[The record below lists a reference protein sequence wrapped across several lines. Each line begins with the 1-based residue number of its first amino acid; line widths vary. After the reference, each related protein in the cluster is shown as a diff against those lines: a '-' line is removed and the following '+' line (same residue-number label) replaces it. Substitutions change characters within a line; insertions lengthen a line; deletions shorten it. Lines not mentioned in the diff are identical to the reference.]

1 MCHQARGSTHVTKT
15 IDNLLN
21 RNNSLTTRACTG
33 DSSIETPT
41 LKMLLSSSSTTT
53 APTYDPST

>member
-1 MCHQARGSTHVTKT
+1 MCHQAKGSTHVAKT
-15 IDNLLN
+15 INNFLN
-21 RNNSLTTRACTG
+21 RNNSLTTRACIG

-41 LKMLLSSSSTTT
+41 LNMLLSFSSTTT